1 MGEQLICR
9 LDPTSDIVKKQLTQ
23 LKEQWQSLKRM
34 ATDQTRTR
42 DGVESLQD
50 LSNKVEKLEARI
62 KEKVW
67 KILVLH
73 LTEIL
78 RDPRRR
84 LLGESSVF

>member
-1 MGEQLICR
+1 MGEQLICG

-23 LKEQWQSLKRM
+23 LKEQWQTLKRM
-34 ATDQTRTR
+34 ATDQTRTQ

-50 LSNKVEKLEARI
+50 LNNKVEKLEARI

-67 KILVLH
+67 RILVLH

-78 RDPRRR
+78 RDRRSKS
-84 LLGESSVF
+84 LGENSDF